1 MKLSDIFTAAAI
13 AANYTEVASNKEAYL
28 GTGFFPAKK
37 KAGLDLKW
45 IKGHKGLPVALNPAS
60 FDANPLFR
68 DREGFGF
75 EETQMAFFREG
86 MFIKEADEQE
96 IMRVQESNDPYARQI
111 LERIFDDTRNLL
123 DGAEVVPERMRMQL
137 LAPVGGNM
145 GITIGAKGVNYTY
158 NYDPDSE
165 WKKKHYK
172 AITAATAKWS
182 ASETCDPMA
191 DLEAALDAQQTQTG
205 NRPSIA
211 LMSKKTFSYIKNA
224 KKIKDAILSTNIIAT
239 PYITNKRVQDF
250 INEELNL
257 TIVIYSK
264 MFKDENGKE
273 HAFYPDNIVMLLPNG
288 TVGNTWYG
296 TTPEERSMG
305 SKEVNVSIVNTGVAV
320 NVTTTNTAPIQT
332 KTTVSEICLPSFE
345 RMDETYAITVA

>member
-45 IKGHKGLPVALNPAS
+45 IKGHKGLPVTLNPAS

-86 MFIKEADEQE
+86 MYIKEADEQE

-111 LERIFDDTRNLL
+111 LERIFDDTRALL

-145 GITIGAKGVNYTY
+145 GITINAKGVNYTY
-158 NYDPDSE
+158 NYDPTGE

-172 AITAATAKWS
+172 AITAAESKWS

-191 DLEAALDAQQTQTG
+191 DIEAALDAQEKISG
-205 NRPSIA
+205 NRPTIA

-224 KKIKDAILSTNIIAT
+224 KKVREAILSTNIIAT
-239 PYITNKRVQDF
+239 PYITNRRVMDF
-250 INEELNL
+250 IKEELNVS
-257 TIVIYSK
+257 IVTYGK
-264 MFKDENGKE
+264 LYKDEDGVE
-273 HAFYPDNIVMLLPNG
+273 HSFYPDNIVMLLPNG
-288 TVGNTWYG
+288 TVGSTWYG

-305 SKEVNVSIVNTGVAV
+305 SQDVNVSIVNTGVAV
-320 NVTTTNTAPIQT
+320 NVTTTHTAPIQT

-345 RMDETYAITVA
+345 RMDDCYAITIA